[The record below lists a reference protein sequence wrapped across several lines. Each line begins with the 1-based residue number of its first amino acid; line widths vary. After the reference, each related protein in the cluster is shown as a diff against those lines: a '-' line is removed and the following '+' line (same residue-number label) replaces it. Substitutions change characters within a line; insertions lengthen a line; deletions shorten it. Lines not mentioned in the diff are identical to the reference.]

1 MRPPEVLAAL
11 GIDGAVAYALLARS
25 VNIVGS
31 AGTVLLIVS
40 FLTPI
45 EQGYYYTLLSLV
57 SLQVVFEMGFSFVVQ
72 QLAAHESIEL
82 KFDALGSVTGDAVAH
97 ARLASALQLSVRWY
111 TVAATAMGLIV
122 SPLGLVFFARHSSTA
137 VEVSWQGPWLMAVA
151 VSMAGLWCVPFYAF
165 IEGCGEVR
173 AVAAMRLRQAV
184 ASAVLAWA
192 AMLLRHGLYAPA
204 LVILGQ
210 IVPGLLFLAARRPL
224 LAKLLR
230 YPARISAIHWS
241 SEVWPFQWRIAVSW
255 MCSYFTVQVFIPIL
269 FALRGPVEA
278 GAMGMSLSITGY
290 MTVLALVWTST
301 KATPF
306 GHMIARKEFQ
316 ALDRF
321 FFRTLRHTIAAFA
334 AVAIACIAVVALL
347 PYAAPH
353 LAARMV
359 PAWLF
364 AALVLGAGANLIV
377 QCLATLLRA
386 FKREPFLIQSLAA
399 ALLTLLL
406 ARCTAPRWGNVG
418 AAISYFTVTA
428 SVALPS
434 ALTIFA
440 RARRDYLAI
449 GSVAACSQRVQCRG
463 PVQLARAEEGQI

>member
-1 MRPPEVLAAL
+1 
-11 GIDGAVAYALLARS
+11 
-25 VNIVGS
+25 
-31 AGTVLLIVS
+31 
-40 FLTPI
+40 
-45 EQGYYYTLLSLV
+45 
-57 SLQVVFEMGFSFVVQ
+57 
-72 QLAAHESIEL
+72 
-82 KFDALGSVTGDAVAH
+82 
-97 ARLASALQLSVRWY
+97 
-111 TVAATAMGLIV
+111 
-122 SPLGLVFFARHSSTA
+122 
-137 VEVSWQGPWLMAVA
+137 
-151 VSMAGLWCVPFYAF
+151 
-165 IEGCGEVR
+165 
-173 AVAAMRLRQAV
+173 
-184 ASAVLAWA
+184 
-192 AMLLRHGLYAPA
+192 
-204 LVILGQ
+204 
-210 IVPGLLFLAARRPL
+210 
-224 LAKLLR
+224 
-230 YPARISAIHWS
+230 
-241 SEVWPFQWRIAVSW
+241 
-255 MCSYFTVQVFIPIL
+255 
-269 FALRGPVEA
+269 
-278 GAMGMSLSITGY
+278 MGMSLSITGY